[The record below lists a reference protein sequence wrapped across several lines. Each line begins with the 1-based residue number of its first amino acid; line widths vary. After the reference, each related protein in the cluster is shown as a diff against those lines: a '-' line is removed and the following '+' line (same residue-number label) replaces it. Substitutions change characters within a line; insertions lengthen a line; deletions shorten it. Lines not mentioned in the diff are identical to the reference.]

1 MDDAWRLDN
10 RPVCQIRVK
19 GSFGEAWSDW
29 FDGLSIVSLENG
41 ETLLAG
47 PVVDQAA
54 LYGILWKLRDLNL
67 ELISVDTIERDSV
80 CRDPLNTKG
89 EAQMASLTQTL
100 KENVSTKTVLF
111 ISIAVIVAKWI
122 AKAITNTIYVDAT
135 FARISSIQGIAL
147 MALKNGA
154 FVVISATLLLVLSR
168 EKYGDLGFHGRR
180 LLGQIGLGVLFG
192 VLIFV
197 LDTLL
202 ISPVASALVPET
214 ASQGVDMSVFFGKLS
229 YVPIWLAIA
238 LLKGGLTEE
247 LWRIF
252 GLTRFEKLFG
262 RTGLVLAL
270 IASSLAF
277 GLGHAYQ
284 GLGAV
289 LAEGV
294 QGLLYAGVYLRKRS
308 AWEPV
313 VAHAV
318 FDLIGITLG
327 FLIYA

>member
-1 MDDAWRLDN
+1 
-10 RPVCQIRVK
+10 
-19 GSFGEAWSDW
+19 
-29 FDGLSIVSLENG
+29 
-41 ETLLAG
+41 
-47 PVVDQAA
+47 
-54 LYGILWKLRDLNL
+54 
-67 ELISVDTIERDSV
+67 
-80 CRDPLNTKG
+80 
-89 EAQMASLTQTL
+89 MASLTRTL
-100 KENVSTKTVLF
+100 EENTRTFLF
-111 ISIAVIVAKWI
+111 LSVAVILAKWI
-122 AKAITNTIYVDAT
+122 IKAITNTVYVDT
-135 FARISSIQGIAL
+135 SLARISSVQDIART
-147 MALKNGA
+147 ALTNGA
-154 FVVISATLLLVLSR
+154 FVVIGVTLLLALSR
-168 EKYGDLGFHGRR
+168 ERYGDLGFHRRR
-180 LLGQIGLGVLFG
+180 LLRQIGLGALFG

-229 YVPIWLAIA
+229 YVPIWLAMA
-238 LLKGGLTEE
+238 LLKGGFTEE

-252 GLTRFEKLFG
+252 YLARFEKLFG
-262 RTGLVLAL
+262 RAGLVLAL
-270 IASSLAF
+270 IAGSLVF

-284 GLGAV
+284 GLGTV

-313 VAHAV
+313 VAHGV

>member
-1 MDDAWRLDN
+1 
-10 RPVCQIRVK
+10 
-19 GSFGEAWSDW
+19 
-29 FDGLSIVSLENG
+29 
-41 ETLLAG
+41 
-47 PVVDQAA
+47 
-54 LYGILWKLRDLNL
+54 
-67 ELISVDTIERDSV
+67 
-80 CRDPLNTKG
+80 
-89 EAQMASLTQTL
+89 MASLTRTL
-100 KENVSTKTVLF
+100 EENTRTFLF
-111 ISIAVIVAKWI
+111 LSVAVILAKWI
-122 AKAITNTIYVDAT
+122 IKAITNTVYVDT
-135 FARISSIQGIAL
+135 SLARISSVQDIART
-147 MALKNGA
+147 ALTNGA
-154 FVVISATLLLVLSR
+154 FVVISVTLLLVLSR
-168 EKYGDLGFHGRR
+168 ERYGDLGFHRRR
-180 LLGQIGLGVLFG
+180 LLRQIGLGVLFG

-229 YVPIWLAIA
+229 YIPIWLVIA

-252 GLTRFEKLFG
+252 CLTRFEKLFG
-262 RTGLVLAL
+262 RAGLILAL
-270 IASSLAF
+270 IAGSLVF

-284 GLGAV
+284 GLGTV

-294 QGLLYAGVYLRKRS
+294 QGLLYAGVYLRRRS

>member
-1 MDDAWRLDN
+1 
-10 RPVCQIRVK
+10 
-19 GSFGEAWSDW
+19 
-29 FDGLSIVSLENG
+29 
-41 ETLLAG
+41 
-47 PVVDQAA
+47 
-54 LYGILWKLRDLNL
+54 
-67 ELISVDTIERDSV
+67 
-80 CRDPLNTKG
+80 
-89 EAQMASLTQTL
+89 MASLTRTL
-100 KENVSTKTVLF
+100 EENTRTFLF
-111 ISIAVIVAKWI
+111 LSVAVILAKWI
-122 AKAITNTIYVDAT
+122 IKAITNTVYVDT
-135 FARISSIQGIAL
+135 SLARISSVQDIART
-147 MALKNGA
+147 ALTNGA
-154 FVVISATLLLVLSR
+154 FVVISVTLLLVLSR
-168 EKYGDLGFHGRR
+168 ERYGDLGFHRRR
-180 LLGQIGLGVLFG
+180 LLRQIGLGVLFG

-214 ASQGVDMSVFFGKLS
+214 ASQGVDMSEFFGKLS
-229 YVPIWLAIA
+229 YIPIWLVIA

-252 GLTRFEKLFG
+252 CLTRFEKLFG
-262 RTGLVLAL
+262 RAGLILAL
-270 IASSLAF
+270 IAGSLVF

-284 GLGAV
+284 GLGTV

-294 QGLLYAGVYLRKRS
+294 QGLLYAGVYLRRRS

>member
-1 MDDAWRLDN
+1 
-10 RPVCQIRVK
+10 
-19 GSFGEAWSDW
+19 
-29 FDGLSIVSLENG
+29 
-41 ETLLAG
+41 
-47 PVVDQAA
+47 
-54 LYGILWKLRDLNL
+54 
-67 ELISVDTIERDSV
+67 
-80 CRDPLNTKG
+80 
-89 EAQMASLTQTL
+89 MASLTHTL
-100 KENVSTKTVLF
+100 KGNASTKTVLF
-111 ISIAVIVAKWI
+111 ISIAVILAKWI
-122 AKAITNTIYVDAT
+122 AKAITNTTYVDT
-135 FARISSIQGIAL
+135 MFARISSIQGLAL
-147 MALKNGA
+147 TALTNGA
-154 FVVISATLLLVLSR
+154 FVVISVTLLLVLSQ
-168 EKYGDLGFHGRR
+168 EKYSDLGFHRRR
-180 LLGQIGLGVLFG
+180 LLRQIGLGALFG
-192 VLIFV
+192 VSIFV

-202 ISPVASALVPET
+202 ISPVASALVPKT
-214 ASQGVDMSVFFGKLS
+214 ASQGIDMSVFFGKLS
-229 YVPIWLAIA
+229 YIPIWLAIA
-238 LLKGGLTEE
+238 LLKGGFTEE

-289 LAEGV
+289 LANAV

-327 FLIYA
+327 FAIYA

>member
-1 MDDAWRLDN
+1 MN
-10 RPVCQIRVK
+10 
-19 GSFGEAWSDW
+19 
-29 FDGLSIVSLENG
+29 
-41 ETLLAG
+41 
-47 PVVDQAA
+47 
-54 LYGILWKLRDLNL
+54 RDLIEVYQIKVRGKL
-67 ELISVDTIERDSV
+67 DTRWSAWFGDM
-80 CRDPLNTKG
+80 T
-89 EAQMASLTQTL
+89 
-100 KENVSTKTVLF
+100 
-111 ISIAVIVAKWI
+111 IACEI
-122 AKAITNTIYVDAT
+122 ADE
-135 FARISSIQGIAL
+135 GIAL
-147 MALKNGA
+147 TALTNGA
-154 FVVISATLLLVLSR
+154 FVVISVTLLLVLSR
-168 EKYGDLGFHGRR
+168 ERYGDLGFHRRR
-180 LLGQIGLGVLFG
+180 LLRQIGLGVLFG

-229 YVPIWLAIA
+229 YIPIWLVIA

-252 GLTRFEKLFG
+252 CLTRFEKLFG
-262 RTGLVLAL
+262 RAGLILAL
-270 IASSLAF
+270 IAGSLVF

-284 GLGAV
+284 GLGTV

-294 QGLLYAGVYLRKRS
+294 QGLLYAGVYLRRRS